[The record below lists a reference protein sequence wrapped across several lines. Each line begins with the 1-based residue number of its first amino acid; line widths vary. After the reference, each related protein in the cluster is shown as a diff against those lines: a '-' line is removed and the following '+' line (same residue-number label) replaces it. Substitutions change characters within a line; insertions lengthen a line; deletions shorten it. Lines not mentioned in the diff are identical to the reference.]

1 MPTRTR
7 SSYVATIVAIF
18 LVLAIIA
25 TLVTAIWIA
34 RAQAVDDWQ
43 QRIDNLSMIL
53 AEQTAQEVKSAFL
66 VLDSVAEKMTG
77 DDIFTEQ
84 QLLATMGNAAWF
96 ASLRDKIQGLP
107 QVDVASIVA
116 ANGDIINFTRSHP
129 APTPPINVADRDYF
143 QAQLTQPDTGV
154 YITAPVRNRGNGQ
167 WTFYLSR
174 RLNSPKGEFLG
185 LVLVGF
191 SSTFLSDFYQKV
203 NLGEG
208 ATVALYKRDGILMA
222 RWPHQDASMGR
233 IARPAPL
240 ATAVP
245 KSAGNEDGDG
255 GADLVAALASLSA
268 TRVIDKVPL
277 IINVSVTDRLYLAQ
291 WRRFSAALAVAGAVS
306 VAAIM
311 AAFMVLIR
319 SLKRRE
325 HDMEEM
331 RVLKSV
337 AEAANRAKTSFLAM
351 MSHEIRTPL
360 TAIIGFADMLQQPAP
375 ANAPSAAS
383 AAAPPADTAAIISRN
398 GHHLVD
404 IINHILD
411 ISKIEAG
418 QLELETLPFAPMEVA
433 REVAA
438 LLAGQARAKG
448 IALTLAQPTSLPET
462 VLGDPTRYRQIL
474 VNLCGNAVK
483 FTEQGEVRLALA
495 WDASRARLVSTVS
508 DSGIGMTAAQRAR
521 LFQPFTQADSAVT
534 RKYGG
539 TGLGLHLV
547 RQLAR
552 RMGGEVEVASELGR
566 GAVFTVELPFAP
578 APGAAWQAAQA
589 AAAPESAPPGA
600 GVIRQRLHG
609 KVLLAEDGP
618 DNRRLVG
625 AFLDSL
631 GLQWVAVE
639 NGALAV
645 ELLLAPG
652 HGIDLVLMDVRM
664 PVMDGVAAVETL
676 RARGCSLPIIALT
689 ANVMQDD
696 VLRYEQAG
704 FDRSIGKPIDFE
716 VLAATLAGML
726 GQALPPAPPA
736 SHELLINALDEI
748 RAAFSASLPP
758 RLAALGQLVEAG
770 DWQAAAELAHQL
782 RGAGGSFG
790 YPGLSRQARLVESAA
805 AAGDAVAAQAG
816 MAALLALEE
825 LQQAAAQA
833 AHAPS

>member
-43 QRIDNLSMIL
+43 QRIDNLSIIL

-107 QVDVASIVA
+107 QVDVATIVA

-129 APTPPINVADRDYF
+129 APTPPINLADRDYF

-154 YITAPVRNRGNGQ
+154 YITAPVRNRANGQ

-208 ATVALYKRDGILMA
+208 ATVALYKRDGVLMA
-222 RWPHQDASMGR
+222 RSPHQDASMGQV
-233 IARPAPL
+233 ARPAPL
-240 ATAVP
+240 ATPMP
-245 KSAGNEDGDG
+245 KNDGDSG
-255 GADLVAALASLSA
+255 DLVRALPALSA
-268 TRVIDKVPL
+268 TRVIDKLPL
-277 IINVSVTDRLYLAQ
+277 IINVSVTDQLYLAQ

-360 TAIIGFADMLQQPAP
+360 TAIIGFADILRQPAR
-375 ANAPSAAS
+375 AD
-383 AAAPPADTAAIISRN
+383 APPAAPSDTAAIISRN
-398 GHHLVD
+398 GHHLLD
-404 IINHILD
+404 IINDILD

-418 QLELETLPFAPMEVA
+418 QLQVETLAFAPMEVA

-438 LLAGQARAKG
+438 LLAGQASAKG
-448 IALTLAQPTSLPET
+448 IALTLAQTTSLPDT

-483 FTEQGEVRLALA
+483 FTEQGEVRVALA
-495 WDASRARLVSTVS
+495 WDARTARLLSTVS
-508 DSGIGMTAAQRAR
+508 DSGIGMTAEQRAR
-521 LFQPFTQADSAVT
+521 LFQPFSQADSAVT

-552 RMGGEVEVASELGR
+552 RMGGEVGVASEWGQ
-566 GAVFTVELPFAP
+566 GTVFTVELPFAL
-578 APGAAWQAAQA
+578 APGATWQAACVA
-589 AAAPESAPPGA
+589 ALPESAPPESP
-600 GVIRQRLHG
+600 VIRQRLHG

-618 DNRRLVG
+618 DNRRLIG

-631 GLQWVAVE
+631 GLQWIAVE

-645 ELLLAPG
+645 EQLLAPE
-652 HGIDLVLMDVRM
+652 HGIDLVLMDIRM

-676 RARGCSLPIIALT
+676 RARGCRLPIIALT

-696 VLRYEQAG
+696 VLRYQQAG
-704 FDRSIGKPIDFE
+704 FDRSIGKPIDFN

-726 GQALPPAPPA
+726 GQALAPAPQA
-736 SHELLINALDEI
+736 SHDSLIDALDEI
-748 RAAFSASLPP
+748 RAAFSASLAP
-758 RLAALGQLVEAG
+758 RLATLGELVQAE
-770 DWQAAAELAHQL
+770 DWEAAAELAHQL

-805 AAGDAVAAQAG
+805 AAGDAAAARAG

-825 LQQAAAQA
+825 LQGCAVAAN
-833 AHAPS
+833 HASS

>member
-1 MPTRTR
+1 MPARTR

-43 QRIDNLSMIL
+43 QRIDNLSIIL

-240 ATAVP
+240 ATAVL
-245 KSAGNEDGDG
+245 KGDGDG
-255 GADLVAALASLSA
+255 DGADVVAALPSLSA

-383 AAAPPADTAAIISRN
+383 AATAPADTAAIISRN
-398 GHHLVD
+398 GHHLLD

-438 LLAGQARAKG
+438 LLAGQARA
-448 IALTLAQPTSLPET
+448 
-462 VLGDPTRYRQIL
+462 
-474 VNLCGNAVK
+474 N
-483 FTEQGEVRLALA
+483 
-495 WDASRARLVSTVS
+495 
-508 DSGIGMTAAQRAR
+508 GIGMTAAQRAR

-625 AFLDSL
+625 AFLDSV

-696 VLRYEQAG
+696 VLRYQQAG

-736 SHELLINALDEI
+736 SHALLINALDEI

-805 AAGDAVAAQAG
+805 AAGDAEAAQAG
-816 MAALLALEE
+816 MTALLALEE

>member
-34 RAQAVDDWQ
+34 RAQTVDDWQ
-43 QRIDNLSMIL
+43 QRIDNLSIIL

-107 QVDVASIVA
+107 QVDVATIVA
-116 ANGDIINFTRSHP
+116 ANGDIVNYTRSHP
-129 APTPPINVADRDYF
+129 APTPPINLADRDYF
-143 QAQLTQPDTGV
+143 QAQLTQPDSGV
-154 YITAPVRNRGNGQ
+154 YITAPVRNRANGQ

-191 SSTFLSDFYQKV
+191 SSTFLSDFYQKI
-203 NLGEG
+203 NLGKG
-208 ATVALYKRDGILMA
+208 ATVALYKRDGVLMA
-222 RWPHQDASMGR
+222 RSPHQDASMGQL
-233 IARPAPL
+233 ARPAPRAAAPL
-240 ATAVP
+240 R
-245 KSAGNEDGDG
+245 GEGD
-255 GADLVAALASLSA
+255 ADLVAALPALSA
-268 TRVIDKVPL
+268 TRVIDKLPL
-277 IINVSVTDRLYLAQ
+277 IISVSVTDQLYLAQ
-291 WRRFSAALAVAGAVS
+291 WRRFSAALALAGAVS

-319 SLKRRE
+319 SLQRRE

-331 RVLKSV
+331 RVLKAV

-360 TAIIGFADMLQQPAP
+360 TAIIGFADILRQPARADATP
-375 ANAPSAAS
+375 TV
-383 AAAPPADTAAIISRN
+383 PADTAAIISRN
-398 GHHLVD
+398 GHHLLD
-404 IINHILD
+404 IINDILD

-418 QLELETLPFAPMEVA
+418 QLQVETVAFAPMEVA
-433 REVAA
+433 RDVAA
-438 LLAGQARAKG
+438 LLAGQASAKG
-448 IALTLAQPTSLPET
+448 IGLTLAQTTSLPDT

-483 FTEQGEVRLALA
+483 FTEQGEVRVALA
-495 WDASRARLVSTVS
+495 WDGNRARLVSTVS
-508 DSGIGMTAAQRAR
+508 DSGIGMTAEQRAR

-552 RMGGEVEVASELGR
+552 RMGGEVGVASEWGQ
-566 GAVFTVELPFAP
+566 GTTFTVALPFAL
-578 APGAAWQAAQA
+578 APGATWQAAGVA
-589 AAAPESAPPGA
+589 ALPQSAPPA
-600 GVIRQRLHG
+600 PAVMRQRLHG

-618 DNRRLVG
+618 DNRRLIG

-631 GLQWVAVE
+631 GLQCIAVE

-645 ELLLAPG
+645 EQLLAPE
-652 HGIDLVLMDVRM
+652 HGIDLVLMDIRM

-676 RARGCSLPIIALT
+676 RARGCRLPIIALT

-696 VLRYEQAG
+696 VLRYQQAG
-704 FDRSIGKPIDFE
+704 FDRSIGKPIDFDL
-716 VLAATLAGML
+716 LATTLAGML
-726 GQALPPAPPA
+726 GQALAPAPQA
-736 SHELLINALDEI
+736 SHDSLIDALDEI
-748 RAAFSASLPP
+748 RTAFTASLTP
-758 RLAALGQLVEAG
+758 RLAALGELVQAE
-770 DWQAAAELAHQL
+770 DWAAAAELAHQL

-805 AAGDAVAAQAG
+805 AAGDAAAARAG

-825 LQQAAAQA
+825 LQGCAVAAT
-833 AHAPS
+833 HASS